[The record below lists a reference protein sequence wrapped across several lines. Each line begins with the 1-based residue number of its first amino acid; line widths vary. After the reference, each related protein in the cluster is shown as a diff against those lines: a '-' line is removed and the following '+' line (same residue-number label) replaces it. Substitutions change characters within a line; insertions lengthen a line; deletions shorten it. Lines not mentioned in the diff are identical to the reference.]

1 MQVSR
6 KHCRIVHQD
15 DKTTVQDL
23 GSANG
28 TYLNSERVMEAVVN
42 AGDRLIIGGIAF
54 TVQIDGVPAD
64 IEPPSSISSSAAHG
78 AGGSEGG
85 QAGDSEIE
93 DGLAEMNPLSGALS
107 ELESLDDSGG

>member
-54 TVQIDGVPAD
+54 TVQIDGVPD
-64 IEPPSSISSSAAHG
+64 KIEPPSASSSSAARG
-78 AGGSEGG
+78 EGG
-85 QAGDSEIE
+85 AEGQQAGDSEIE
-93 DGLAEMNPLSGALS
+93 DGLAEMNPLSGALADM
-107 ELESLDDSGG
+107 ESVDDNNA